1 MSVISKI
8 FEILIFKKLIM
19 LLESVFSK
27 YQCGFRK
34 GHSAQHYLLV
44 IIQKRKSVTG
54 KFVKSIGCLPHSLL
68 VPKRYAYRFHKN
80 VAEYLKD

>member
-1 MSVISKI
+1 MISKI

-54 KFVKSIGCLPHSLL
+54 TFVKSIGCLPHSLL
-68 VPKRYAYRFHKN
+68 VPKCHAHGFHKN
-80 VAEYLKD
+80 AAEYLKD